1 MSSYVPIKR
10 CPTNSAPAF
19 GVRARQRRFQQ
30 VPRTALSAALKV
42 PPAASLP
49 IPQSELANRRKGD
62 KENVAIAARQRRETT
77 MTLKWLAERVTMRTW
92 TNLFNLLG
100 AGNNPGR
107 RKHRATVK
115 SENRP
120 LFAYQFDP
128 TTGTLRP
135 PTEEG
140 IHDASMDVA
149 SGATLALG
157 APKLLEGAYGLGAA
171 AFTSA
176 GREGIALAV
185 SQMRNNAMKAI
196 QKCRSSLGV
205 DAEGPAL
212 SYDSIQL
219 QSKFNHASGFGVNGA
234 NNSLGRAEFQK
245 ALECHAADPNSLK
258 IWGTYRGDP
267 VLHIFN
273 PQTELNSMYY
283 WNGQWLRACFENGNF
298 I

>member
-120 LFAYQFDP
+120 LLD
-128 TTGTLRP
+128 L
-135 PTEEG
+135 
-140 IHDASMDVA
+140 
-149 SGATLALG
+149 
-157 APKLLEGAYGLGAA
+157 
-171 AFTSA
+171 
-176 GREGIALAV
+176 
-185 SQMRNNAMKAI
+185 
-196 QKCRSSLGV
+196 
-205 DAEGPAL
+205 
-212 SYDSIQL
+212 
-219 QSKFNHASGFGVNGA
+219 
-234 NNSLGRAEFQK
+234 
-245 ALECHAADPNSLK
+245 
-258 IWGTYRGDP
+258 
-267 VLHIFN
+267 
-273 PQTELNSMYY
+273 
-283 WNGQWLRACFENGNF
+283 
-298 I
+298 